1 MLYQN
6 LNDEEPGKDVTI
18 VAANSSGLKD
28 SQLGY
33 SPVDY
38 EVLALKFAT
47 DACCYFL
54 YGAPSVNIFS
64 DCSALGGLFTKPF
77 GDIKNKRIRAI
88 VEKIMCFNLKFHH
101 VAGTINAIA
110 DCLSRLTRKI
120 R

>member
-33 SPVDY
+33 SPVDC

-54 YGAPSVNIFS
+54 NGAPRVNIFS
-64 DCSALGGLFTKPF
+64 DCSALGGLFAKPL
-77 GDIKNKRIRAI
+77 
-88 VEKIMCFNLKFHH
+88 ETSKINVYM
-101 VAGTINAIA
+101 
-110 DCLSRLTRKI
+110 RWWRK
-120 R
+120 